1 MDIVVENPDHVE
13 SVDIIVGIPSYNE
26 ADSIAY
32 PTDVAS
38 RGLVEYFPDKKSV
51 IINVDNNSPDGT
63 MDAFMNTP
71 TKVPKIYISTPKGVK
86 GKGNNF
92 KNIFEAAVELQAK
105 AVVVVD
111 ADLKSITPQ
120 WIQYLGEPLLQALI
134 TLPRFTFA
142 TSMMV
147 LLPTILPIH
156 S

>member
-63 MDAFMNTP
+63 MDAFMNTNLFLNCQHQNR
-71 TKVPKIYISTPKGVK
+71 KRWKQV
-86 GKGNNF
+86 F
-92 KNIFEAAVELQAK
+92 HAAFSH
-105 AVVVVD
+105 
-111 ADLKSITPQ
+111 SI
-120 WIQYLGEPLLQALI
+120 
-134 TLPRFTFA
+134 
-142 TSMMV
+142 
-147 LLPTILPIH
+147 
-156 S
+156 